1 MEIPSRVIA
10 ILIGVERPA
19 TIEYPDSGSQFRF
32 RPLRGVANDL
42 DWYAEFFYKTV
53 QAPVLLTLIRPPE
66 PSDTTAEALK
76 NTVREA
82 FADLRD
88 GDLLVLVLC
97 GHGFQVRDQD
107 GDETEDRFDEAF
119 ATSRGLILDDFF
131 NEVWTT
137 PTNARAAAIA
147 IVDTC
152 NSDTLGI
159 KGFQTRP
166 ITVHHDAGLPRISV
180 SASEQWQKARETKS
194 QTKPRGYFSQAL
206 EDAWTHV
213 PEART
218 SYRALFETAAELVG
232 GRSNQ
237 ASRIRYYGPADRE
250 DLLDAAPFGYRSDQR
265 VPDGG

>member
-1 MEIPSRVIA
+1 MENPSRIIA
-10 ILIGVERPA
+10 ILVGVERPS
-19 TIEYPDSGSQFRF
+19 TIEYPDANSKFRF

-42 DWYAEFFYKTV
+42 DWYARFFYGIV
-53 QAPVLLTLIRPPE
+53 QTPVLLTLIRPSE
-66 PSDTTAEALK
+66 PTDTTAEALK
-76 NTVREA
+76 STVREA
-82 FADLRD
+82 FANLRD

-119 ATSRGLILDDFF
+119 AASHGLILDDFF

-159 KGFQTRP
+159 KGFETRP
-166 ITVHHDAGLPRISV
+166 ITIHHDAGLPRISV

-194 QTKPRGYFSQAL
+194 QAQPRGYFSKAL

-232 GRSNQ
+232 GRSGQ
-237 ASRIRYYGPADRE
+237 ASRIRYYGPANRE
-250 DLLDAAPFGYRSDQR
+250 DLLDAIPFGYQADH
-265 VPDGG
+265 G